1 MFKHLQKRYALVALG
16 CCLFGSNSVWA
27 QSNPQPQSLPY
38 TQDFSELPHAASA
51 YPDGWQGW
59 LLSTSPGSNFRTTAP
74 TGDRTMLGNS
84 TSTTTNGAVH
94 NYNGKI
100 GFLNSGS
107 VDLSVAFAI
116 NTLQKSTVSV
126 SFDMMTLRNP
136 YDGGSNTRIN
146 EAVLQYRIGTSGA
159 FINIVGTEYRNNEE
173 KFATSGNT
181 EPQKVERFTITLPEE
196 ANNQEVVQLRWASR
210 QISGGGSRPSF
221 AVDNVEVKSLSD
233 SKQPSVLVPASL
245 AFGDVVLNQPNV
257 TSYTLTT
264 ANLTG
269 TLQLA
274 STGGFTISKEAA
286 AGYATSLSFT
296 AAELS
301 AKPTVYVRVVP
312 ATAGE
317 FTGSITHT
325 ASGLAPVVTEVTAT
339 GVSPFAQNFNN
350 CGTSLPGGW
359 KAYSVAGDQNWACTT
374 FGRETEESPRNSA
387 LQINGFSGSA
397 RDNQD
402 WLISP
407 ALDLT
412 DFNIAALSFWTRTAF
427 KGPGMKLMVS
437 TNYDGSSAP
446 ATAAWT
452 ELNANFP
459 ATASDVW
466 KQSVVDL
473 TAYKGAAVYVAFVY
487 TSEAVTDGAARWT
500 VDDFAVENVD
510 QLLVTSDI
518 NFDFGVVEVPN
529 ASAPQTFTFK
539 GAGFAAP
546 FTLTAGSGFELSKD
560 GQAFASSLTYTVAEA
575 TTENT
580 VAIRFKPAST
590 ALKIAGNITFTS
602 GDFSVTKGSLI
613 GSSLPK
619 SSTLDIVTWN
629 MEWFGADK
637 DDRGAELGPE
647 DEELQFQNAK
657 KLLQDLNADIF
668 AFQEVSND
676 EAIARLV
683 SELNGYDFVKS
694 DVTSYSWDPSRNL
707 VPQKLVIAYKK
718 DVVQVKSQKV
728 LLQKLYTDVIAGTAT
743 LPNYPSSQTSFWA
756 SGRLP
761 FMVEVEATMNGVTQR
776 LHLVNL
782 HTRANSGTNVAPYN
796 QRKYDIQVLKDS
808 LVAQYPDINLVMMG
822 DMNDDVDVSVVNNLP
837 STLAPFVADNNYR
850 ALTYDLSTAG
860 QYSYASGSFRS
871 FLDHIIISKAFND
884 EYVEEST
891 QIENGVVNSIPSF
904 RGTTSDHAPVSARF
918 TFTGTPAVTFSEA
931 YVAKAED
938 AGTFAVNLTLSESQA
953 KPHTVYFTVEENA
966 TATAADYRTTPPAAN
981 NVFAVTIPANATTTS
996 FDVTLADDKLVEPTE
1011 QVTFTITGVSTD
1023 LGVGASRNFTL
1034 AIRENDIPVGVANGQ
1049 ELAFRVYPNPT
1060 HGNNP
1065 NLMLPQHISALDTIT
1080 LTVFKAEGNK
1090 LFEITGDQQSVQEQ
1104 LSARTATLR
1113 NGMYIL
1119 KLVSGSEVYQTR
1131 MVKN

>member
-1 MFKHLQKRYALVALG
+1 MFKHLQKRFALVVLG
-16 CCLFGSNSVWA
+16 SCLFGSSSAWA

-38 TQDFSELPHAASA
+38 TQDFSDLPHAATA

-59 LLSTSPGSNFRTTAP
+59 LLSTSPGSSFRTTAP
-74 TGDRTMLGNS
+74 TADRAMLANS

-116 NTLQKSTVSV
+116 NTLQKSTVNV

-136 YDGGSNTRIN
+136 YDGGTNTRIN
-146 EAVLQYRIGTSGA
+146 EVVLQYRIGTSGA
-159 FINIVGTEYRNNEE
+159 FTNVEGTEYRNNEV
-173 KFATSGNT
+173 KFTTSGNT
-181 EPQKVERFTITLPEE
+181 EPQKVETFTITLPEE

-245 AFGDVVLNQPNV
+245 AFGDVVLNQTTV
-257 TSYTLTT
+257 TSYNLTT
-264 ANLTG
+264 ANVTG
-269 TLQLA
+269 SLQLTA
-274 STGGFTISKEAA
+274 TGGFTLSKAA
-286 AGYATSLSFT
+286 TTGFASSLSFT
-296 AAELS
+296 AAELE
-301 AKPTVYVRVVP
+301 ANPTVYVQVTP
-312 ATAGE
+312 ATAGDL
-317 FTGSITHT
+317 TGTITH
-325 ASGLAPVVTEVTAT
+325 SGAGIAPVVTEVTAT
-339 GVSPFAQNFNN
+339 AVSPFAQNFNN

-387 LQINGFSGSA
+387 VQINGYSGGS

-407 ALDLT
+407 SLNLT

-437 TNYDGSSAP
+437 TNYDGVSAP

-452 ELNANFP
+452 ELNGDFP

-473 TAYKGAAVYVAFVY
+473 SDYKGASVHVAFVY
-487 TSEAVTDGAARWT
+487 TSEAVVDGSARWT
-500 VDDFAVENVD
+500 VDDFAVENVN
-510 QLLVTSDI
+510 QLLVVSDF
-518 NFDFGVVEVPN
+518 NYDFGVVEVPN
-529 ASAPQTFTFK
+529 ASAPQAFTFK
-539 GAGFAAP
+539 AAGFNEAL
-546 FTLTAGSGFELSKD
+546 TLTASAGFELSKD
-560 GQAFASSLTYTVAEA
+560 GRTYTSALTYTSAEA
-575 TTENT
+575 SAQNT
-580 VAIRFKPAST
+580 VSVRFKPGTT

-602 GDFSVTKGSLI
+602 GEFSVVKGSLL

-629 MEWFGADK
+629 TEWFGADK

-668 AFQEVSND
+668 AFQEVAND
-676 EAIARLV
+676 EAIAKLV

-718 DVVQVKSQKV
+718 DVVKIKSQKV
-728 LLQKLYTDVIAGTAT
+728 LLQKLYNDVIAGTAT

-761 FMVEVEATMNGVTQR
+761 YMVEVEATMNGVTQR

-808 LVAQYPDINLVMMG
+808 LTAQYPDINLVMMG

-837 STLAPFVADNNYR
+837 STLAPFVVDNNYR
-850 ALTYDLSTAG
+850 ALTYDLSVAG
-860 QYSYASGSFRS
+860 QYTYASGSFRS
-871 FLDHIIISKAFND
+871 FLDHIIISKSLND
-884 EYVEEST
+884 EYVEESI
-891 QIENGVVNSIPSF
+891 QIENGLVNSIPSY
-904 RGTTSDHAPVSARF
+904 RATTSDHAPVSARF
-918 TFTGTPAVTFSEA
+918 SFTGTPAVTFSEA

-938 AGTFAVNLTLSESQA
+938 AGTFSVNLTLSEPQA

-966 TATAADYRTTPPAAN
+966 TATAADYSTVPAAAN
-981 NVFAVTIPANATTTS
+981 NVFMVTIPANATTTS
-996 FDVTLADDKLVEPTE
+996 FDVTLVDDKLVEPTE
-1011 QVTFTITGVSTD
+1011 QVTFSINGVSTD
-1023 LGVGASRNFTL
+1023 LGIGAARNFTL

-1060 HGNNP
+1060 RGNNA
-1065 NLMLPQHISALDTIT
+1065 NLMLPETISTLETIS
-1080 LTVFKAEGNK
+1080 LTVLTSEGNK
-1090 LFEITGDQQSVQEQ
+1090 LFELTGDQQSVQEQ
-1104 LSARTATLR
+1104 LNARTATLR

-1119 KLVSGSEVYQTR
+1119 KMVAGNEVYQTR